1 MILTEISM
9 FREPRRINR
18 TLSEDHIED
27 ILEKGLYGVLATTGV
42 DGYPYA
48 TPLSYIYHDGKI
60 YFHCAPTGLKME
72 NILHCD
78 KVSFTVVTDV
88 ETLPGQFSTK
98 YRSVIL
104 FGRARN
110 VEGSEK
116 DTALEKIIEKY
127 APDFI
132 RQGALYIRGKKEIT
146 SIIGIEIEHKTAKG
160 RLE

>member
-1 MILTEISM
+1 MMYEEILM
-9 FREPRRINR
+9 FREPRRKNR
-18 TLSEDHIED
+18 TLPEEHMEE

-48 TPLSYIYHDGKI
+48 TPLSYTYHNGKI
-60 YFHCAPTGLKME
+60 YFHCAHTGLKME
-72 NILHCD
+72 NMEHSD

-104 FGRARN
+104 FGRAKI

-116 DTALEKIIEKY
+116 DVALEKIIEKY

-132 RQGALYIRGKKEIT
+132 SQGQLYIRGKKDIT
-146 SIIGIEIEHKTAKG
+146 SIVGIEIDHKTAKG